1 MSGGRSVEFA
11 AHLGETLVDL
21 LKSPIDMLSE
31 AGESLPKVDEVLPQV
46 DKVLPQGIETC
57 RGGMAE
63 IADFA
68 AELAHVAI
76 GGSRKYT
83 SGGGIMRTCLHSTR
97 QIAHLLLESRDTWLE
112 IFRLRESNCS
122 ALPSAAAV

>member
-1 MSGGRSVEFA
+1 MFS
-11 AHLGETLVDL
+11 
-21 LKSPIDMLSE
+21 
-31 AGESLPKVDEVLPQV
+31 KVHEVLPEV
-46 DKVLPQGIETC
+46 HEVLPEGIETC

-63 IADFA
+63 IAEFA

-112 IFRLRESNCS
+112 ILGPHEASLQVTADKRTHLFPAHRRHASPE
-122 ALPSAAAV
+122 